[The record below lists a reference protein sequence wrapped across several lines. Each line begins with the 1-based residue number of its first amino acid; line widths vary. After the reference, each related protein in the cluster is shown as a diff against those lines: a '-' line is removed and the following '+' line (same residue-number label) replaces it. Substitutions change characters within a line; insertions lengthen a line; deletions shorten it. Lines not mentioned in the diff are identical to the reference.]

1 MPKHD
6 RVLHAVAETPW
17 AITRA
22 KLDEILG
29 FMARVRAGKLGA
41 AEEAAA
47 KASFGAAEPAPAR
60 IRVGSVEIIPV
71 QGVIAQKMNLVMEM
85 SGGTSTELLAHSIQR
100 AIDDS
105 QVSSIL
111 LDIDSPGGSVFG
123 VPELGEFLLAARE
136 KKRIVAQANPV
147 AASAAYWIAAC
158 CSEIAVAPSGQVGSI
173 GVLSVHDD
181 VSQAQE
187 KEGVKTTVMRAG
199 RYKAEGNPFEPLSE
213 EARADMQSKLDSY
226 YDMFVRSVAAG
237 RGVDPRSVRSGFGQ
251 GRMVMAAEAKAAGMA
266 DKVSTLD
273 GTLGR
278 LLMRNARGSG
288 EKAADMTIRD
298 FEALLRDEVGLSNSK
313 AKHLA
318 SLAFKAEPPS
328 GTGAAAVT
336 EPVTESGADEQGLR
350 EALRAYVGQPG
361 E

>member
-29 FMARVRAGKLGA
+29 FMARVHAGKLGA

-47 KASFGAAEPAPAR
+47 KARFGAVEPAPER
-60 IRVGSVEIIPV
+60 IRIGSVEIIPV
-71 QGVIAQKMNLVMEM
+71 QGVIAQKMNLFMEV
-85 SGGTSTELLAHSIQR
+85 SGGTSTELLAQSIQR
-100 AIDDS
+100 ALDDS
-105 QVSSIL
+105 QVSAIL

-123 VPELGEFLLAARE
+123 VPEIADFLLQARD

-158 CSEIAVAPSGQVGSI
+158 CTEIAVPPSGQVGSI

-181 VSQAQE
+181 VTKAQE
-187 KEGVKTTVMRAG
+187 KDGVKTTVLRAG

-213 EARADMQSKLDSY
+213 EARADMQAKLDAY
-226 YDMFVRSVAAG
+226 YDMFVRAVAQG
-237 RGVDPRSVRSGFGQ
+237 RGADPRTVRSGFGQ
-251 GRMVMAAEAKAAGMA
+251 GRMVMAADAKAAGMVDRVA
-266 DKVSTLD
+266 TLD
-273 GTLGR
+273 ATLGR
-278 LLMRNARGSG
+278 LLMRSARGAG
-288 EKAADMTIRD
+288 ERASEMTVRD
-298 FEALLRDEVGLSNSK
+298 FEALLREEAGLSNSK
-313 AKHLA
+313 AKQLA

-328 GTGAAAVT
+328 GMGAAAVT
-336 EPVTESGADEQGLR
+336 EPVPESGADEQGLR
-350 EALRAYVGQPG
+350 KALRDYVGQD